1 MGSLTDKPGSR
12 VSRLNPFTTYSNYIY
27 PRTMSDVLIWAEWMY
42 SRFPNYR
49 TSIMKLVS
57 YFVSGFTVTQEDTD
71 SEEVDNDAVKSFE
84 QLLTDTYNMHS
95 DILQFGIELATM
107 GNAFVSADP
116 IFSRMLLCPTKDCGW
131 QANLKKLHNGVEYKW
146 DGKHFKGVC
155 QKCHKH
161 VTYKVKDVPAI
172 GPDGERIRFV
182 YRSAKDMLLQFNEL
196 TGTYRYFY
204 KLPGH
209 IKSAILRGD
218 SVYLEDSPMVF
229 LQAASTNDLI
239 EFPEDRFFAMRTHT
253 LTSLDRLYKGWGVPL
268 FMSSFGDYIRIQ
280 HLDKF
285 NEAVTMDYIAPIRM
299 ICPAPQNLQA
309 GTDPNR
315 MPLPG
320 AQFKNFM
327 SDAIKRVRENPT
339 TWLISPVPAQ
349 YQMLGGEAKNLA
361 PVDLLEW
368 ENTQAL
374 ANQGIPQEFKQTTFQ
389 VVAPSMGLRM
399 FERQHVQFNK
409 DLNAYTKWKAQRIAD
424 AHHIDNMVCT
434 LDTTSFVEDDMNK
447 QALTGMMQG
456 GLIAK
461 TNVLKRYGVDYEE
474 DIKQQIQEQQQQ
486 QELAMKDQTDQEGRE
501 MVQSVMPPP
510 GSVGVGAA
518 QANIEMMQQ
527 AAQQAAGQPAQP
539 GMPAAPAGPA
549 GPGMPAMPFNQGQS
563 PSAGI
568 EQLNQQA
575 QEMAQ
580 QLYTADP
587 LTRRRELTNLK
598 QTNPELH
605 ALVKQMMDNQKQDV
619 AAQAIQQSQAPQ
631 G

>member
-1 MGSLTDKPGSR
+1 MGSLTDRPGSR
-12 VSRLNPFTTYSNYIY
+12 TSRLNPFTTYSNFIY
-27 PRTMSDVLIWAEWMY
+27 PRTMADVLIWAEWMY
-42 SRFPNYR
+42 SRFPNYK
-49 TSIMKLVS
+49 TSIAKLVS
-57 YFVSGFTVTQEDTD
+57 YFISGFTVTQEDTD
-71 SEEVDNDAVKSFE
+71 SQEVDNDAVKSFE
-84 QLLTDTYNMHS
+84 QLLTETYNIHS
-95 DILQFGIELATM
+95 DVLQFGIELATM

-116 IFSRMLLCPTKDCGW
+116 IFSRMLLCPSKGCGN
-131 QANLKKLHNGVEYKW
+131 QMNLKACHNGIEYKW
-146 DGKHFKGVC
+146 DGSNFTGTC
-155 QKCHKH
+155 PKCHRRVKFR
-161 VTYKVKDVPAI
+161 VKDVPAI
-172 GPDGERIRFV
+172 GPNGERVRFV
-182 YRSAKDMLLQFNEL
+182 YRSARDMLLQFNEL

-204 KLPGH
+204 KMPGH

-218 SVYLEDSPMVF
+218 AVYLEDSPMVF

-239 EFPEDRFFAMRTHT
+239 EFPKDRFFAMRTHT
-253 LTSLDRLYKGWGVPL
+253 LTSLDKLYKGWGVPM
-268 FMSSFGDYIRIQ
+268 FMSSFGDYIDIQ
-280 HLDKF
+280 HLNKF
-285 NEAVTMDYIAPIRM
+285 DEAVMMDYIAPIRM
-299 ICPAPQNLQA
+299 LSPQPQNLQA

-320 AQFKNFM
+320 AQVKSFIQ
-327 SDAIKRVRENPT
+327 DAIKRVRENPT
-339 TWLISPVPAQ
+339 TWLISPIPMQ

-361 PVDLLEW
+361 PVDLMEW
-368 ENTQAL
+368 KNTQAL

-409 DLNAYTKWKAQRIAD
+409 DLNAYTRWKAQIIAD

-447 QALTGMMQG
+447 QVLTGMMQAG
-456 GLIAK
+456 QISK
-461 TNVLKRYGVDYEE
+461 TNVLKRYGVDFEE

-486 QELAMKDQTDQEGRE
+486 QELATKDQTDMEGRE
-501 MVQSVMPPP
+501 MVQAVIPPP

-518 QANIEMMQQ
+518 QRNIEMMQQ
-527 AAQQAAGQPAQP
+527 AAQGGQPAQP
-539 GMPAAPAGPA
+539 GQPMAPAAP
-549 GPGMPAMPFNQGQS
+549 GMPELPFNQGQS

-575 QEMAQ
+575 QEIAQ

-598 QTNPELH
+598 QRNPELH
-605 ALVKQMMDNQKQDV
+605 ALVKQLIENQKQQV
-619 AAQAIQQSQAPQ
+619 GSEAIAQSQMPQ